1 MLRLYVYWQSLRLVG
16 SVRFVETDLILGLA
30 IAGATLGLVEG
41 IKPGP
46 LLTMVIRETLSG
58 GLRAGLWTAAAPIF
72 TDGPLVVFSLFA
84 AAWIATNPS
93 ALLVI
98 TLAGA
103 IFLAQMGFE
112 CFGLE
117 PPNMDEDAPPPT
129 GSFLRGVITNLLN
142 PNVYVFWF
150 LIGGPLMASAADEEV
165 LAPIAYAITFLV
177 TLMLTKAAI
186 AYAIHRASG
195 NISATVYRRLLA
207 ICGLVMIGF
216 SLYYAMEGYRLLQ
229 ETGIL

>member
-1 MLRLYVYWQSLRLVG
+1 MS
-16 SVRFVETDLILGLA
+16 FVETDLILSLA
-30 IAGATLGLVEG
+30 IAGATLGIVEG

-58 GLRAGLWTAAAPIF
+58 GIRAGLWTAAAPIF
-72 TDGPLVVFSLFA
+72 TDGPLVIISLFA

-103 IFLAQMGFE
+103 IFLAQMGYE

-150 LIGGPLMASAADEEV
+150 LIGGPLMASAADEEI
-165 LAPIAYAITFLV
+165 LAPVAYAITFLV
-177 TLMLTKAAI
+177 TIMLTKAAI

-195 NISATVYRRLLA
+195 NISAIVYRRLLA

-216 SLYYAMEGYRLLQ
+216 SLYYAMEAYGLLQ

>member
-1 MLRLYVYWQSLRLVG
+1 VSYL
-16 SVRFVETDLILGLA
+16 ETDLILGLA

-72 TDGPLVVFSLFA
+72 TDGPLVIFSLFA

-93 ALLVI
+93 ALLAI

-103 IFLAQMGFE
+103 IFLAQMGYE

-117 PPNMDEDAPPPT
+117 PPNMDEDATPPT

-150 LIGGPLMASAADEEV
+150 LIGGPLMASVADEEI

-177 TLMLTKAAI
+177 TIMLTKATI

-195 NISATVYRRLLA
+195 NISATVYRRLLS

-216 SLYYAMEGYRLLQ
+216 SIYYTTQAYALLQ
-229 ETGIL
+229 ELGAL

>member
-1 MLRLYVYWQSLRLVG
+1 MS
-16 SVRFVETDLILGLA
+16 FVETDLILGLA
-30 IAGATLGLVEG
+30 IAGATLGIVEG

-72 TDGPLVVFSLFA
+72 TDGPLVIISLFA

-103 IFLAQMGFE
+103 IFLAQMGYE

-150 LIGGPLMASAADEEV
+150 LIGGPLMASAADEEI

-177 TLMLTKAAI
+177 TIMLTKATI

-195 NISATVYRRLLA
+195 NISAIVYRRLLA

-216 SLYYAMEGYRLLQ
+216 SLYYAMEAYGLLQ

>member
-1 MLRLYVYWQSLRLVG
+1 MS
-16 SVRFVETDLILGLA
+16 FVETDLILSLA
-30 IAGATLGLVEG
+30 IAGATLGIVEG

-58 GLRAGLWTAAAPIF
+58 GIRAGLWTAAAPIF
-72 TDGPLVVFSLFA
+72 TDGPLVIFSLFA

-103 IFLAQMGFE
+103 IFLAQMGYE

-117 PPNMDEDAPPPT
+117 PPNVDEEAPPPT
-129 GSFLRGVITNLLN
+129 GSFLRGIITNLLN

-150 LIGGPLMASAADEEV
+150 LIGGPLMASAADEEI

-177 TLMLTKAAI
+177 TIMLTKAAI

-195 NISATVYRRLLA
+195 NISAIVYRRLLA

-216 SLYYAMEGYRLLQ
+216 SLYYAMEAYGLLQ

>member
-1 MLRLYVYWQSLRLVG
+1 MVSYL
-16 SVRFVETDLILGLA
+16 ETDLILGLA

-72 TDGPLVVFSLFA
+72 TDGPLVIFSLFA
-84 AAWIATNPS
+84 AAWIATTPP
-93 ALLVI
+93 AFLVI

-103 IFLAQMGFE
+103 IFLAQMGYE

-117 PPNMDEDAPPPT
+117 PPNMDEDAPAPT
-129 GSFLRGVITNLLN
+129 CSFLRGVITNLLN

-150 LIGGPLMASAADEEV
+150 LIGGPLMASAADEEI

-177 TLMLTKAAI
+177 TIMLTKAAI

-195 NISATVYRRLLA
+195 NISAIVYRRLLA

-216 SLYYAMEGYRLLQ
+216 SLYYAMEAYGLLQ

>member
-1 MLRLYVYWQSLRLVG
+1 MS
-16 SVRFVETDLILGLA
+16 FVETNLILGLA
-30 IAGATLGLVEG
+30 IAGATLGIVEG

-72 TDGPLVVFSLFA
+72 TDGPLVIFSLFA

-103 IFLAQMGFE
+103 IFLAQMGYE

-117 PPNMDEDAPPPT
+117 PPNMDEEAPPPT

-150 LIGGPLMASAADEEV
+150 LIGGPLMASAADEEI

-177 TLMLTKAAI
+177 TIMLTKAAI

-195 NISATVYRRLLA
+195 NISAIVYRRLLA

-216 SLYYAMEGYRLLQ
+216 ALYYAMEAYGLLQ
-229 ETGIL
+229 EIGIL

>member
-1 MLRLYVYWQSLRLVG
+1 MS
-16 SVRFVETDLILGLA
+16 FVETDLILGLA
-30 IAGATLGLVEG
+30 IAGATLGIVEG

-72 TDGPLVVFSLFA
+72 TDGPLVIFSLFA

-103 IFLAQMGFE
+103 IFLAQMGYE

-150 LIGGPLMASAADEEV
+150 LIGGPLMASAADEEI

-177 TLMLTKAAI
+177 TIMLTKAAI

-195 NISATVYRRLLA
+195 NISAVVYRRLLA

-216 SLYYAMEGYRLLQ
+216 SLYYAIEAYGLLQ

>member
-1 MLRLYVYWQSLRLVG
+1 MVSYL
-16 SVRFVETDLILGLA
+16 ETDLILGLA
-30 IAGATLGLVEG
+30 IAGTTLGIVEG

-72 TDGPLVVFSLFA
+72 TDGPLVIFSLFA

-103 IFLAQMGFE
+103 IFLAQMGYE

-129 GSFLRGVITNLLN
+129 GSFLRGIITNLLN

-150 LIGGPLMASAADEEV
+150 LIGGPLMASAADEEI

-177 TLMLTKAAI
+177 TIMLTKAAI

-207 ICGLVMIGF
+207 ICGIVMIGF
-216 SLYYAMEGYRLLQ
+216 SLYYAIQAYGLLQ
-229 ETGIL
+229 EIGIL

>member
-1 MLRLYVYWQSLRLVG
+1 MSYL
-16 SVRFVETDLILGLA
+16 ETDLMLGLA
-30 IAGATLGLVEG
+30 IAGATLGIVEG

-72 TDGPLVVFSLFA
+72 TDGPLVIFSLFA

-93 ALLVI
+93 TLLAI

-103 IFLAQMGFE
+103 IFLAQMGYE

-129 GSFLRGVITNLLN
+129 GSFLRGIITNLLN

-150 LIGGPLMASAADEEV
+150 LIGGPLMASAADEEI

-177 TLMLTKAAI
+177 TIMLTKAAI

-207 ICGLVMIGF
+207 ICGIVMIGF
-216 SLYYAMEGYRLLQ
+216 SLYYAMQAYELLK
-229 ETGIL
+229 EIGIL

>member
-1 MLRLYVYWQSLRLVG
+1 
-16 SVRFVETDLILGLA
+16 
-30 IAGATLGLVEG
+30 
-41 IKPGP
+41 
-46 LLTMVIRETLSG
+46 
-58 GLRAGLWTAAAPIF
+58 LWTAAAPIF
-72 TDGPLVVFSLFA
+72 TDGPLVIFSLFA

-103 IFLAQMGFE
+103 IFLAQMGYE

-129 GSFLRGVITNLLN
+129 GSFLRGIITNLLN

-150 LIGGPLMASAADEEV
+150 LIGGPLMASAADEEI

-177 TLMLTKAAI
+177 TIMLTKAAI

-207 ICGLVMIGF
+207 ICGIIMIGF
-216 SLYYAMEGYRLLQ
+216 SLYYASEAYSLYLK
-229 ETGIL
+229 I

>member
-1 MLRLYVYWQSLRLVG
+1 MVSYL
-16 SVRFVETDLILGLA
+16 ETDLILSLA

-72 TDGPLVVFSLFA
+72 TDGPLVIFSLFA

-103 IFLAQMGFE
+103 IFLAQMGYE

-117 PPNMDEDAPPPT
+117 PPNMDEDAPPPK
-129 GSFLRGVITNLLN
+129 GSFLRGIITNLLN

-150 LIGGPLMASAADEEV
+150 LIGGPLMASAADEEI

-177 TLMLTKAAI
+177 TIMLTKAAI

-195 NISATVYRRLLA
+195 NISATVYRRLLS

-216 SLYYAMEGYRLLQ
+216 SIYYATQAYTLLQ
-229 ETGIL
+229 ELGVL

>member
-1 MLRLYVYWQSLRLVG
+1 MSYL
-16 SVRFVETDLILGLA
+16 ETDLILGLA
-30 IAGATLGLVEG
+30 IAGTTLGIVEG

-72 TDGPLVVFSLFA
+72 TDGPLVIFSLFA

-103 IFLAQMGFE
+103 IFLAQMGYE

-129 GSFLRGVITNLLN
+129 GSFLRGIITNLLN

-150 LIGGPLMASAADEEV
+150 LIGGPLMASAADEEI

-177 TLMLTKAAI
+177 TIMLTKATI
-186 AYAIHRASG
+186 AYVIHRASG

-207 ICGLVMIGF
+207 ICGIVMIGF
-216 SLYYAMEGYRLLQ
+216 SLYYAIQAHGLLQ
-229 ETGIL
+229 EIGIL

>member
-1 MLRLYVYWQSLRLVG
+1 MVSFL
-16 SVRFVETDLILGLA
+16 ETDLILGLA
-30 IAGATLGLVEG
+30 IFGATLGLVEG

-72 TDGPLVVFSLFA
+72 TDGPLVIFSLFA

-103 IFLAQMGFE
+103 IFLAQMGYE

-117 PPNMDEDAPPPT
+117 PPNMNEDAPPPT

-142 PNVYVFWF
+142 PNVYIFWF
-150 LIGGPLMASAADEEV
+150 LIGGPLMASAADEEI

-177 TLMLTKAAI
+177 TIMLTKAAI

-195 NISATVYRRLLA
+195 NISATVYRRLLS

-216 SLYYAMEGYRLLQ
+216 SIYYATQAYTLLQ
-229 ETGIL
+229 ELGVL

>member
-1 MLRLYVYWQSLRLVG
+1 VVSFL
-16 SVRFVETDLILGLA
+16 ETDLILGLA

-72 TDGPLVVFSLFA
+72 TDGPLVIFSLFA

-103 IFLAQMGFE
+103 IFLAQMGYE

-117 PPNMDEDAPPPT
+117 PPNMNEDAPPPT

-142 PNVYVFWF
+142 PNVYIFWF
-150 LIGGPLMASAADEEV
+150 LIGGPLMASAADEEI

-177 TLMLTKAAI
+177 TIMLTKAAI

-195 NISATVYRRLLA
+195 NISATVYRRLLS

-216 SLYYAMEGYRLLQ
+216 SIYYATQAYTLLQ
-229 ETGIL
+229 ELGVL

>member
-1 MLRLYVYWQSLRLVG
+1 MSYL
-16 SVRFVETDLILGLA
+16 ETDLILGLA

-72 TDGPLVVFSLFA
+72 TDGPLVIFSLFA
-84 AAWIATNPS
+84 AAWVATNPS
-93 ALLVI
+93 ALLAI

-103 IFLAQMGFE
+103 IFLAQMGYE

-117 PPNMDEDAPPPT
+117 PPNMNEDAPPPT

-142 PNVYVFWF
+142 PNVYIFWF
-150 LIGGPLMASAADEEV
+150 LIGGPLMASAADEEI
-165 LAPIAYAITFLV
+165 LAPIAYVITFLV
-177 TLMLTKAAI
+177 TIMLTKAAI

-195 NISATVYRRLLA
+195 NISATVYRRLLS
-207 ICGLVMIGF
+207 ICGLVMMGF
-216 SLYYAMEGYRLLQ
+216 SIYYATQAYTLLQ
-229 ETGIL
+229 ELGVL

>member
-1 MLRLYVYWQSLRLVG
+1 MVS
-16 SVRFVETDLILGLA
+16 FVETDLILSLA
-30 IAGATLGLVEG
+30 IAGATLGIVEG

-58 GLRAGLWTAAAPIF
+58 GIRAGLWTAAAPIF
-72 TDGPLVVFSLFA
+72 TDGPLVIISLFA

-103 IFLAQMGFE
+103 IFLAQMGYE

-150 LIGGPLMASAADEEV
+150 LIGGPLMASAADEEI

-177 TLMLTKAAI
+177 TIMLTKAAI

-195 NISATVYRRLLA
+195 NISAIVYRRLLA

-216 SLYYAMEGYRLLQ
+216 SLYYAMEAYGLLQ

>member
-1 MLRLYVYWQSLRLVG
+1 M
-16 SVRFVETDLILGLA
+16 ETDLILGLA
-30 IAGATLGLVEG
+30 IAGATLGIVEG

-72 TDGPLVVFSLFA
+72 TDGPLVIFSLFA

-103 IFLAQMGFE
+103 IFLAQMGYE

-150 LIGGPLMASAADEEV
+150 LIGGPLMASAADEEI

-177 TLMLTKAAI
+177 TIMLTKAAI

-195 NISATVYRRLLA
+195 NISAVVYRRLLA

-216 SLYYAMEGYRLLQ
+216 SLYYAIEAYGLLQ

>member
-1 MLRLYVYWQSLRLVG
+1 MS
-16 SVRFVETDLILGLA
+16 FVETDLILGLA
-30 IAGATLGLVEG
+30 IAGATLGIVEG

-46 LLTMVIRETLSG
+46 LLTIVIRETLSG

-72 TDGPLVVFSLFA
+72 TDGPLVIFSLFA

-98 TLAGA
+98 TLAVA
-103 IFLAQMGFE
+103 IFLAQMGYE

-129 GSFLRGVITNLLN
+129 GSFLRGVIANLLN

-150 LIGGPLMASAADEEV
+150 LIGGPLMASAADEEI

-177 TLMLTKAAI
+177 TIMLTKAAI

-195 NISATVYRRLLA
+195 NISAVVYRRLLA

-216 SLYYAMEGYRLLQ
+216 SLYYAIEAYGLLQ

>member
-1 MLRLYVYWQSLRLVG
+1 M
-16 SVRFVETDLILGLA
+16 ETDLILGLA
-30 IAGATLGLVEG
+30 IAGATLGIVEG

-72 TDGPLVVFSLFA
+72 TDGPLVIFSLFA

-103 IFLAQMGFE
+103 IFLAQMGYE

-150 LIGGPLMASAADEEV
+150 LIGGPLMASAADEEI
-165 LAPIAYAITFLV
+165 LAPIAYAITVLV
-177 TLMLTKAAI
+177 TIMLTKATI

-216 SLYYAMEGYRLLQ
+216 SLYYAIEAYGLLQ

>member
-1 MLRLYVYWQSLRLVG
+1 M
-16 SVRFVETDLILGLA
+16 ETNLILGLA
-30 IAGATLGLVEG
+30 IAGATLGIVEG

-72 TDGPLVVFSLFA
+72 TDGPLVIFSLFA

-103 IFLAQMGFE
+103 IFLAQMGYE

-117 PPNMDEDAPPPT
+117 PPNMDEEAPPPT

-150 LIGGPLMASAADEEV
+150 LIGGPLMASAADEEI

-177 TLMLTKAAI
+177 TIMLTKAAI

-195 NISATVYRRLLA
+195 NISAIVYRRLLA

-216 SLYYAMEGYRLLQ
+216 SLYYAMEAYGLLQ

>member
-1 MLRLYVYWQSLRLVG
+1 MS
-16 SVRFVETDLILGLA
+16 FVETDLILGLA
-30 IAGATLGLVEG
+30 IAGATLGIVEG

-46 LLTMVIRETLSG
+46 LLTIVIRETLSG

-72 TDGPLVVFSLFA
+72 TDGPLVIFSLFA

-103 IFLAQMGFE
+103 IFLAQMGYE

-150 LIGGPLMASAADEEV
+150 LIGGPLMASAADEEI

-177 TLMLTKAAI
+177 TIMLTKAAI

-195 NISATVYRRLLA
+195 NISAVVYRRLLA

-216 SLYYAMEGYRLLQ
+216 SLYYAIEAYGLLQ

>member
-1 MLRLYVYWQSLRLVG
+1 MVSYL
-16 SVRFVETDLILGLA
+16 ETDLILGLA

-72 TDGPLVVFSLFA
+72 TDGPLVIFSLFA

-98 TLAGA
+98 TFAGA
-103 IFLAQMGFE
+103 IFLAQMGYE

-150 LIGGPLMASAADEEV
+150 LIGGPLMASAADEEI

-177 TLMLTKAAI
+177 TIMLTKAAI

-195 NISATVYRRLLA
+195 NISAIVYRRLLT

-216 SLYYAMEGYRLLQ
+216 ALYYAMEAYGLLQ